1 MKGKKKEKRYFCD
14 LCKEVID
21 RPILL
26 VSIAIVLGI
35 SACGISGIA
44 TSNYID
50 KQEEYI
56 DLCGRYSDDAY
67 KEFKKDIRNQLEKG
81 GRIEEVV
88 DSYEGSYDGE
98 KTILN
103 CSKINGNNFV
113 VKITVTTSKNG
124 KILSMDNQFKT
135 KEEYVEQTKSEFCD
149 GKYGPIGVIL
159 MVVIYLGI
167 FVLLYKLSKISQKR
181 KAREEVQKVKNK
193 TGFEQ

>member
-26 VSIAIVLGI
+26 VGIAIVLAI

>member
-26 VSIAIVLGI
+26 VGIAIVLGI

-149 GKYGPIGVIL
+149 GKYGPIGAIL